1 MKSSKPKQGVA
12 VLDYSNE
19 EVHIINHSFNRHT
32 GIHPRKGNASLEEVL
47 ISQLMFTSINSLF
60 GKPKVKKI
68 ISGMLWLFLCQLQVT
83 DEFST
88 YRDWIFRVG
97 FLGPEIICFQIPR
110 FFYSCV
116 TYELSY
122 FIQLSGTQQ
131 ASNSLIWFH
140 IMSNITT
147 NVSAS

>member
-19 EVHIINHSFNRHT
+19 KVHIINHSFNRHT

-83 DEFST
+83 D
-88 YRDWIFRVG
+88 WILHVQRVN
-97 FLGPEIICFQIPR
+97 FQ
-110 FFYSCV
+110 SG
-116 TYELSY
+116 
-122 FIQLSGTQQ
+122 LSGSWDYLLSSTQIFLFMRSLWTIIFHTTLRDP
-131 ASNSLIWFH
+131 ASLQLIDLIPH
-140 IMSNITT
+140 HVKYYN
-147 NVSAS
+147 